1 MNKRGMVVQKM
12 QAKIGD
18 DAVVQDKVSRH
29 ALRLEECV

>member
-18 DAVVQDKVSRH
+18 DAVVQDKHPNLLVD
-29 ALRLEECV
+29 EI